1 MAISDIQSSM
11 YESAAYGRKQSIKDF
26 PLNPD
31 DNVLHQ
37 FASYNTLFTLS
48 ALSTREIRNPK
59 IFFQSKPHD
68 IIAQSAGIGA
78 GANSFNGPPSE
89 SSPFS
94 DESKKTITK
103 IPHPEL
109 LEVKPGDE
117 LMVVNFKEQG
127 ESDPI
132 YKSLQERIDEL
143 TEEDDED
150 DDGDIVVRT

>member
-1 MAISDIQSSM
+1 METLFALLFILISVSLAGAAFALMWKNISDI
-11 YESAAYGRKQSIKDF
+11 
-26 PLNPD
+26 
-31 DNVLHQ
+31 
-37 FASYNTLFTLS
+37 
-48 ALSTREIRNPK
+48 
-59 IFFQSKPHD
+59 SKV
-68 IIAQSAGIGA
+68 
-78 GANSFNGPPSE
+78 NNNYV
-89 SSPFS
+89 
-94 DESKKTITK
+94 ESKKTITK

-127 ESDPI
+127 QSDPI